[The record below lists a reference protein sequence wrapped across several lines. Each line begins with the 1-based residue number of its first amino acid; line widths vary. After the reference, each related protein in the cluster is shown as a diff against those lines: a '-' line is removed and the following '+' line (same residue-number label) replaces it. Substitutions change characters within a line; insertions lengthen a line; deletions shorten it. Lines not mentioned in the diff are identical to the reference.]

1 MEDIKIMVTAM
12 NTEDLLIRVTSVFH
26 KRGFKIKSF
35 IFNETEKPDIVE
47 MDITAFGEADKGQV
61 MLNHLTKL
69 YDIKQ
74 ADLLAC

>member
-1 MEDIKIMVTAM
+1 MNDIKIMVKAM
-12 NTEDLLIRVTSVFH
+12 NTEDLLIRVTSTFH

-35 IFNETEKPDIVE
+35 IFNELEADMVE
-47 MDITAFGEADKGQV
+47 MDITAIGEAEKGEI

-74 ADLLAC
+74 ADLIAC